1 VQVRL
6 WTRDGWLHGQIA
18 DDGRGFDVERALD
31 RRGMR
36 LHIGLD
42 SMRERVRLAGGEVT
56 ITSAPGQ
63 GARVDFAVPL
73 AGQPA

>member
-1 VQVRL
+1 MQVRL
-6 WTRDGWLHGQIA
+6 WTQDGWLHGRIA